1 MTASIPDLAR
11 PYPPSNST
19 IMKRIHLSQSA
30 SSHSLS
36 WLLLVIAASL
46 CSCATTPNDR
56 DLSAL
61 DHLSDRWNRVSDT
74 PPTYVPAQVDEWLAL
89 TVANSERIAARENSA
104 RWIIPNH
111 GLETPERQSL
121 KHEAIETALNLR
133 TRKEAYDAELESFAH
148 VAGSILVAPAAVSLI
163 SLDRYIKWRWE
174 HAPTTRAYPSD
185 YIPRGDMPWGY
196 TSQDYLPL
204 NQLFWN

>member
-1 MTASIPDLAR
+1 
-11 PYPPSNST
+11 
-19 IMKRIHLSQSA
+19 MKRTLLSQA
-30 SSHSLS
+30 ATSHSLS
-36 WLLLVIAASL
+36 WLLLGIAACL
-46 CSCATTPNDR
+46 CSCATTPRER
-56 DLSAL
+56 DMSAL
-61 DHLSDRWNRVSDT
+61 NHLSDRWNRVSDT

-89 TVANSERIAARENSA
+89 NVANSERIAARENAA

-111 GLETPERQSL
+111 GLETPVRQSL

-148 VAGSILVAPAAVSLI
+148 VTGSIFVAPAAVTVI
-163 SLDRYIKWRWE
+163 GLDRYVKWRWE
-174 HAPTTRAYPSD
+174 HASPARFYPPD